1 MDFDLIFDVGDVGCR
16 SGGHVVQ
23 DRDLVALSNEGVTE
37 VRTDKAGSTGDE
49 NAHGVKSIG
58 AKSVMVL
65 GQDRPMVETMGD
77 FTSAGLARE
86 AEALLLPSLTQAQ
99 AIEIGEI
106 GFAKASARSLPIIVE
121 VRLGNWTVFKVALTG
136 STTDN
141 DSWVAR
147 KARVVMATGKSTMHE
162 RVSAEERGVDWHVE
176 TGLSEELHAIHGG
189 GLALNVA
196 GVGLVG
202 ILLISG
208 LPQVQ
213 DHLLAVEI
221 ITEYLARQGENA

>member
-1 MDFDLIFDVGDVGCR
+1 
-16 SGGHVVQ
+16 
-23 DRDLVALSNEGVTE
+23 
-37 VRTDKAGSTGDE
+37 
-49 NAHGVKSIG
+49 
-58 AKSVMVL
+58 
-65 GQDRPMVETMGD
+65 MVETTGG

-86 AEALLLPSLTQAQ
+86 AEALILPSLTQAQ

-106 GFAKASARSLPIIVE
+106 AFAKASALRLPIIVE
-121 VRLGNWTVFKVALTG
+121 VRMGEWTVFKVALPG

-147 KARVVMATGKSTMHE
+147 KARVVLATGNSTIFE
-162 RVSAEERGVDWHVE
+162 RVSAEERGVDWYAE
-176 TGLSEELHAIHGG
+176 TGLSEELHANHGG

-196 GVGLVG
+196 GSGLAG

-208 LPQVQ
+208 LPQVD
-213 DHLLAVEI
+213 DHLLGVEV